1 MKYLA
6 FIFLLFASELNAQIT
21 FKNLQSFDKK
31 LLDFKMDHF
40 STRNLTPLQINLPSQ
55 SLINQEIT
63 PDDFK
68 IITPQQYNLTNYPM
82 RDLAKMDDL
91 LLGTSFSNTLQ
102 LGNQQIQTT
111 YIFDISGNLRGYR
124 TNFSFR
130 KKN

>member
-1 MKYLA
+1 MKYLT
-6 FIFLLFASELNAQIT
+6 FIFLLFASELSAQIT
-21 FKNLQSFDKK
+21 FKTLQSFEKIS
-31 LLDFKMDHF
+31 LDFKMDHF

-111 YIFDISGNLRGYR
+111 YVFDINGNLRGYR
-124 TNFSFR
+124 TTFSFR